1 MNTELS
7 NKEVKGPTIDG
18 VLGSTKILLL
28 VGCGVAVIVVSTG
41 VTKGET
47 VLLGNMSMVNG
58 IEVAAVGNVM
68 LGVSV
73 WTNEVSTEKDV
84 VNGIKMGVVNKNVC
98 TELVANDGLATTSNV
113 LDGCIVNDVSPVV
126 EVVRNISSENDGV
139 GVGVGVGVEVRKAVV
154 ISSDTETDVETD
166 TEGKNNS
173 EENVVGGTKSSVDSE
188 ARLLEKVG
196 VGVSIG
202 PIVVLRKGVEAMVD
216 TSSDGCT
223 VKSRKL
229 DMLTAGI
236 MLEV

>member
-1 MNTELS
+1 MIN
-7 NKEVKGPTIDG
+7 G
-18 VLGSTKILLL
+18 VLDSTNIILLL
-28 VGCGVAVIVVSTG
+28 VGCGVSVIVVSTG
-41 VTKGET
+41 VTEVKT
-47 VLLGNMSMVNG
+47 VLLGNMSIVNG
-58 IEVAAVGNVM
+58 IEVAAVENVM

-84 VNGIKMGVVNKNVC
+84 VNGIKMGVVDKNVC

-139 GVGVGVGVEVRKAVV
+139 GVGVEVRKAVV
-154 ISSDTETDVETD
+154 VSSDAETDVETD

-173 EENVVGGTKSSVDSE
+173 EENVAGGTKSSVDSE

-202 PIVVLRKGVEAMVD
+202 LIVVLRKGVEAMVD

-236 MLEV
+236 MLVV

>member
-1 MNTELS
+1 MIN
-7 NKEVKGPTIDG
+7 G
-18 VLGSTKILLL
+18 VLDSTNIILLL
-28 VGCGVAVIVVSTG
+28 VGCGVSVIVVSTG
-41 VTKGET
+41 VTEVKT
-47 VLLGNMSMVNG
+47 VLLGNMSIVNG
-58 IEVAAVGNVM
+58 IEVAAVENVM

-84 VNGIKMGVVNKNVC
+84 VNGIKTGVVDKNVC
-98 TELVANDGLATTSNV
+98 TELVANDRLATTSNV

-139 GVGVGVGVEVRKAVV
+139 GVGVEVRKAVV
-154 ISSDTETDVETD
+154 VSSDAETDVETD

-173 EENVVGGTKSSVDSE
+173 EENVAGGTKSSVDSE

-236 MLEV
+236 MLVV

>member
-1 MNTELS
+1 MIN
-7 NKEVKGPTIDG
+7 G
-18 VLGSTKILLL
+18 VLDSTNIILLL
-28 VGCGVAVIVVSTG
+28 VGCGVSVIVVSTG
-41 VTKGET
+41 VTEVKT
-47 VLLGNMSMVNG
+47 VLLGNMSIVNG
-58 IEVAAVGNVM
+58 IEVAAVENVM

-84 VNGIKMGVVNKNVC
+84 VNGIKMGVVDKNVC
-98 TELVANDGLATTSNV
+98 TELVANDRLATTSNV

-139 GVGVGVGVEVRKAVV
+139 GVGVEVRKAVV
-154 ISSDTETDVETD
+154 VSSDAETDVETD

-173 EENVVGGTKSSVDSE
+173 EENVAGGTKSSVDSE

-202 PIVVLRKGVEAMVD
+202 RIVVLRKGVEAMVD

-236 MLEV
+236 MLVV